1 MPPRI
6 WTDFDVT
13 LKYLHVAARCFHAS
27 GDVIVDELGA
37 FMSLALATD
46 AMLTAEND
54 NSEYGG
60 EANFG
65 ERTTNVD
72 ATLMGQ
78 VS

>member
-6 WTDFDVT
+6 WTHFDVA

-37 FMSLALATD
+37 FMSLATY

-54 NSEYGG
+54 NSEYGV

>member
-6 WTDFDVT
+6 WTDFDVA

-27 GDVIVDELGA
+27 GDVIVDELGD
-37 FMSLALATD
+37 FMSLATD
-46 AMLTAEND
+46 AMLTAENE
-54 NSEYGG
+54 NLEYGG
-60 EANFG
+60 EENFG
-65 ERTTNVD
+65 EQTTNVD